1 MFVEGCEILHLLA
14 RSVEPDYKIVAFRA
28 GGWAVQPFSLLKKA
42 FLSADIR
49 IDSSVSYGIKNT
61 NKDSYYDFTNIPRK
75 SFYKFTDS
83 IEEEE
88 TEGLFTEVPI
98 TLSFINLLTEY
109 SGDFHLKWLC
119 WPMERISEKPTRSNP
134 DGIFLIRPC
143 LTPLVCPL

>member
-1 MFVEGCEILHLLA
+1 M
-14 RSVEPDYKIVAFRA
+14 
-28 GGWAVQPFSLLKKA
+28 KKA

-98 TLSFINLLTEY
+98 TSYYRFIFYKLA
-109 SGDFHLKWLC
+109 DRIFRR